1 MERTTNYGLYKP
13 GSDDFISVDDLN
25 ANMDI
30 IDEALANRS
39 GGNTPVNA
47 VVSAKSAGLPIIGNL
62 SVIEEE

>member
-39 GGNTPVNA
+39 GGNTPVSTMLVAN
-47 VVSAKSAGLPIIGNL
+47 SAGTSVIGNATF
-62 SVIEEE
+62 EEV